1 MNQDNQ
7 YTDIIN
13 MHRPFFGNR
22 KKMSNHDRAAQF
34 APFAAL
40 TGYDDAVNETAR
52 LTDSASE
59 LDEYE
64 IEQLDR
70 KLFYLKEHISDNI
83 EIEITYFVPDSKKAG
98 GEYKKTNGFVV
109 KIKDFEK
116 ELIMSGGEVIPVDK
130 IFDIESKAFETMENI
145 ITPES
150 DYESEDDII

>member
-34 APFAAL
+34 APFA
-40 TGYDDAVNETAR
+40 
-52 LTDSASE
+52 DSASE

-150 DYESEDDII
+150 D